1 MGILEFI
8 IGLLLVF
15 FVANLFLA
23 IIPIPKNIVG
33 TIIAILVVIFAWRL
47 VF

>member
-8 IGLLLVF
+8 IGLLLF
-15 FVANLFLA
+15 FFIANLFLA
-23 IIPIPKNIVG
+23 IIPMPKNIIG
-33 TIIAILVVIFAWRL
+33 TIIAILVIIFVWRL